1 MAGARFDRVVLN
13 RADLRRPFPAG
24 FARRLRRQRVQALTR
39 RGKYLLAVLSSGD
52 TLVMHLGMSG
62 WLRAEPTARRRRR
75 RDPRRGPREPPRP
88 RRLPDVVR
96 HDGDLQRS
104 PSFRRHGSRA
114 GRWARPARVPWPDG
128 PGTALP
134 RLRCNRPGQSAAPID
149 ASASRPRSSTSG
161 LSPASA
167 TSTRARRSIWRD
179 CRRSARPRP
188 LPRQPARRARA
199 RNASPPPSRQSSG
212 GPSGWAIRTGIAPR
226 GSACTTGK
234 AIRARRQAAGA
245 SSRGSGTRDDPRFT
259 VGSASADVQLPVP
272 RIRPVP
278 QMADMDKHVT
288 AVGVLNPG
296 PRSERPSRRPVRPD
310 LHGRRRPGDRRLATD
325 GAGSADGDWHHAL
338 HADPRDSR
346 DRRRIAIL
354 SGATWARSFGLFAA
368 ALNLISFPIGTPIG
382 AYGLW
387 ALSRTPRSGVVV

>member
-24 FARRLRRQRVQALTR
+24 FARRLRRQRVQVLTR

-62 WLRAEPTARRRRR
+62 WLRAEPTARKSTPARS
-75 RDPRRGPREPPRP
+75 RRGPREPPRP

-114 GRWARPARVPWPDG
+114 GRWARAACRLLAGWARSRCPAPSMQPSWPG
-128 PGTALP
+128 
-134 RLRCNRPGQSAAPID
+134 AAPID
-149 ASASRPRSSTSG
+149 ASPSRPRSSTSG

-212 GPSGWAIRTGIAPR
+212 GQSGWAIRTGIAPR

-245 SSRGSGTRDDPRFT
+245 SSRGSGTRDVPRFT
-259 VGSASADVQLPVP
+259 VGSASADLQLPVP
-272 RIRPVP
+272 RIRPLP
-278 QMADMDKHVT
+278 QWWT
-288 AVGVLNPG
+288 WTSTS
-296 PRSERPSRRPVRPD
+296 PRSASSIWPSV
-310 LHGRRRPGDRRLATD
+310 
-325 GAGSADGDWHHAL
+325 
-338 HADPRDSR
+338 
-346 DRRRIAIL
+346 
-354 SGATWARSFGLFAA
+354 
-368 ALNLISFPIGTPIG
+368 
-382 AYGLW
+382 
-387 ALSRTPRSGVVV
+387 